1 MSTRFR
7 IKVTLF
13 IVLFL
18 LLAAMA
24 VYILMGDSE
33 RDYYNPNPIFQTAQT
48 EAPSYTAAPVFPSAE
63 PVQPQLFNTPEATS
77 PVQPF
82 APAPAPDAVLPAA
95 PTAVP
100 APTFLPIATPAPTPV
115 PTATPQPAGMPL
127 GSGSLASDSGTSLN
141 IRADWSAV
149 TADAGNAEVTVIVY
163 AEHYSLYYN
172 SFQSLFV
179 SLGDRSQSLYANE
192 IMTDSNEH
200 QLTELGRTSFTV
212 PLSQG
217 EESMF
222 PLNVEWRYN
231 GVYGKDANGVAIEL
245 PVISCDGLITLRR

>member
-1 MSTRFR
+1 MSKGFR

-18 LLAAMA
+18 LLAAAA
-24 VYILMGDSE
+24 VYILTDHSE
-33 RDYYNPNPIFQTAQT
+33 RSYYDPVSVFQPAQQ
-48 EAPSYTAAPVFPSAE
+48 EAAPWTPVPQQPEDASAQQLFNAPAVPPAPTLAPVPTFAPVPTPAPVFA
-63 PVQPQLFNTPEATS
+63 
-77 PVQPF
+77 
-82 APAPAPDAVLPAA
+82 
-95 PTAVP
+95 
-100 APTFLPIATPAPTPV
+100 PAPTPV
-115 PTATPQPAGMPL
+115 PTPPPTATPQPAGMPL